1 MARILPPSVFKANFQ
16 AAEFNPTQSQRVG
29 ERFATPEGLK
39 VGVDVIDRVGGTV
52 ADAVTRFSRGRAAL
66 ARARKQGDLGED
78 TGMFGTQ
85 YLTLNEEEKAF
96 LDQRSYGAGQRRVA
110 GARDRRIIGPDGKLR
125 FLSAVDDRAAGYE
138 QMRRAFDRPGSGRL
152 LGDPTRDPSR
162 LISEDY
168 KRLASASPLPKP
180 TTPKG
185 LDKPQLE
192 DVRARF
198 KINKPVVDDLNT
210 AMLLKQGVASSE
222 LLKKGFD
229 PNNLTADQVQ
239 ELQRISGGQLTV
251 YVDESG
257 DKTTYSVQVKPN
269 EDDLNALRA
278 ADANNRPSEVKAIR
292 AGLNARAIT
301 LLNTLGNPNLEQA
314 SADVNRYS
322 ELLDKVRAISSSNPN
337 DPRLADLR
345 LELLKY
351 SGPLSQASGNLGRYL
366 GITGQRAEEAAAE
379 KSKKASDEV
388 GLLRERYDELERESQ
403 VAPLNSAQQNELINL
418 RTRIRKL
425 GGTLPASASSTQDR
439 LMSLPDDG
447 TAMSVQPTA
456 VTASTEQEQKDA
468 WTRATEASGR
478 QVAQPQAAPP
488 GPTPEQLLD
497 TDLEEKVNYLRQ
509 NNVPENVIANVFP
522 GYQAGRDY
530 KKQPLTLMERIQ
542 TAGSNVATDPRL
554 SSRPSPKRTRAQK
567 DAIRREAAKRKLR
580 GEILERRSG
589 VQGPRQTRGVYAMD
603 AKQGS
608 NEYFD
613 LFKERAKTT
622 GPKPLAPKQNVSFE
636 EFDKILKK
644 HKTESGA
651 GERRRIYQD
660 YYRGEYY
667 EPNKV
672 KYPNKKEKERLK
684 QIVIKAAKNNNV
696 EPWLMLALV
705 RKESGFRPTVVSNSN
720 ALGIAQTIPST
731 FKSVMGEN
739 VSLDKVFD
747 PEIGAEAGARYIA
760 RRIKQYAKKGRSR
773 KEQLQMA
780 LAAYNAGAGKLKKH
794 GLKVLLSDRFA
805 TIKSGTN
812 KGKGATRL
820 YVEGILANM
829 PKEGS

>member
-1 MARILPPSVFKANFQ
+1 
-16 AAEFNPTQSQRVG
+16 
-29 ERFATPEGLK
+29 
-39 VGVDVIDRVGGTV
+39 
-52 ADAVTRFSRGRAAL
+52 
-66 ARARKQGDLGED
+66 
-78 TGMFGTQ
+78 
-85 YLTLNEEEKAF
+85 
-96 LDQRSYGAGQRRVA
+96 
-110 GARDRRIIGPDGKLR
+110 
-125 FLSAVDDRAAGYE
+125 
-138 QMRRAFDRPGSGRL
+138 
-152 LGDPTRDPSR
+152 
-162 LISEDY
+162 
-168 KRLASASPLPKP
+168 
-180 TTPKG
+180 
-185 LDKPQLE
+185 
-192 DVRARF
+192 
-198 KINKPVVDDLNT
+198 
-210 AMLLKQGVASSE
+210 
-222 LLKKGFD
+222 
-229 PNNLTADQVQ
+229 
-239 ELQRISGGQLTV
+239 
-251 YVDESG
+251 
-257 DKTTYSVQVKPN
+257 
-269 EDDLNALRA
+269 
-278 ADANNRPSEVKAIR
+278 
-292 AGLNARAIT
+292 
-301 LLNTLGNPNLEQA
+301 
-314 SADVNRYS
+314 
-322 ELLDKVRAISSSNPN
+322 
-337 DPRLADLR
+337 
-345 LELLKY
+345 
-351 SGPLSQASGNLGRYL
+351 
-366 GITGQRAEEAAAE
+366 
-379 KSKKASDEV
+379 
-388 GLLRERYDELERESQ
+388 
-403 VAPLNSAQQNELINL
+403 
-418 RTRIRKL
+418 
-425 GGTLPASASSTQDR
+425 
-439 LMSLPDDG
+439 
-447 TAMSVQPTA
+447 
-456 VTASTEQEQKDA
+456 
-468 WTRATEASGR
+468 
-478 QVAQPQAAPP
+478 
-488 GPTPEQLLD
+488 
-497 TDLEEKVNYLRQ
+497 
-509 NNVPENVIANVFP
+509 FP